1 MPNPPSLESTYLRL
15 RNDATVETLSVDESF
30 WEKISSGKLGSFHH
44 EYLVTAYR
52 FDADWKSW
60 EMHPNGDEIV
70 CLLSGE
76 VRFVLET
83 LAGEQSTRL
92 DQSGQFA
99 FVPKGTWHTAKV
111 DAPCHMLFITAGEG
125 TQHKDVQSE

>member
-1 MPNPPSLESTYLRL
+1 MTSNSPANLESTYLRL
-15 RNDATVETLSVDESF
+15 RNDATVEKLTVDESF
-30 WEKISSGKLGSFHH
+30 WERISTGKLGSFHH

-70 CLLSGE
+70 CLISGA

-83 LAGEQSTRL
+83 ESGNQITKLNQA
-92 DQSGQFA
+92 GQFA

-111 DAPCHMLFITAGEG
+111 DAPSHMLFITAG
-125 TQHKDVQSE
+125 

>member
-1 MPNPPSLESTYLRL
+1 MPTDTPSNLESTYLRL
-15 RNDATVETLSVDESF
+15 RNDATVETLSVDETF

-52 FDADWKSW
+52 FDADWTTW
-60 EMHPNGDEIV
+60 EMHPSGDEIV
-70 CLLSGE
+70 CLISGA

-83 LAGEQSTRL
+83 PQGEEITRL
-92 DQSGQFA
+92 TQPGQFA

-111 DAPCHMLFITAGEG
+111 DAPSHMFFITAGEG
-125 TQHKDVQSE
+125 TQHRDV